1 VKWIVWASG
10 RKRGSL
16 GLTMPI
22 PHNYEVEAPNKVE
35 AGRLGAMRF
44 YEAGYEHVYVRVR
57 PIVAIDQSNPA
68 V

>member
-1 VKWIVWASG
+1 
-10 RKRGSL
+10 
-16 GLTMPI
+16 MPI